1 MSEYEAIFKRRS
13 IRKFKQEKVSDDVVK
28 NMLRAAMAAPS
39 AHNLQPWEFI
49 VVRDKAM
56 LQKLSRVCQ
65 YWTMLSQ
72 ADFAVAVVAN
82 LDGYPKEIG
91 DYYVQD
97 CAACTQNMLVAA
109 AGEGI
114 GGVWLG
120 CYPTEEN
127 MEGVS
132 ALLGLP
138 ERVVPIAMTAFG
150 VPDSVR
156 PPHEEYDA
164 NKVHFEKY

>member
-13 IRKFKQEKVSDDVVK
+13 IRKYKEEKVTDQVVV

-39 AHNLQPWEFI
+39 AHNIQPWEFV
-49 VVRDKAM
+49 VVRNREK
-56 LQKLSRVCQ
+56 LQLLSQVCK
-65 YWTMLSQ
+65 YWTMLRF

-82 LDGYPKEIG
+82 LDGYPSEIG

-120 CYPTEEN
+120 CYPTQEN
-127 MEGVS
+127 MEGTS

-138 ERVVPIAMTAFG
+138 DHVVPIAMTAFG

-156 PPHEEYDA
+156 PPHEEYHA
-164 NKVHFEKY
+164 GKVHLEQY